1 MSSFRVV
8 MSRGLLLTL
17 TVCSLAITLFA
28 FLGPPKDVLDTLP
41 QAKSIYIKQEA
52 ALFLTRH
59 TDLTASAVLQ
69 NETKTTVN
77 LPHTWGTQMQ
87 LPVGHGWYE
96 IQFIMDPDKPK
107 PNAVYLPRAIMNA
120 QAYLNGHWI
129 GGHGSMEG
137 NIARHWNKPYLFQ
150 FSPDLL
156 NSRHNVLQI
165 QVAGY
170 SNYRSGLGRVWI
182 GPSELLEPIHRK
194 THLWQAVGSFLTSL
208 LAFGGGVLLLVF
220 VQAFK
225 EERVFL
231 FFGLALV
238 VFALRNVGYFSDW
251 TLVSQPVWAMLV
263 HNLHAWFACLFSIF
277 MIQYM
282 KLPWKGAVHCLWI
295 YAVAA
300 TAVLTLTGHG
310 LLLHNTV
317 WWLAPLVPIMLLL
330 GCLLLIQA
338 WKNNS
343 VEASLIAGSAVL
355 FISLSLRDMAIMVER
370 LPNESQLLSQYSG
383 LLLFVAASYILLSRY
398 KHLLEKLSTSN
409 GDLHRELE
417 KREQQLFTQ
426 FELIRKIEQQRVQ
439 DEERKRIMQ
448 DIHDGV
454 GSSLVS
460 ALNLSDTRPLEP
472 KEMREVLQECLDD
485 LRMAVDSLDPQSEDL
500 LALLGNFR
508 WRYERRL
515 KASGVTLN
523 WRVKEI
529 PTLQG
534 YSSRDLFDL
543 LRIVQEVFANS
554 LKHAKADSIELKIHV
569 DPDQEHIYLHIV
581 DNGVGM
587 PANSIVRGR
596 GLAHMAIRAK
606 SLGIELYTGSGP
618 NQTGFGV
625 YVRIPLI
632 RQRSAVLDP
641 QRPASAA

>member
-1 MSSFRVV
+1 MGLCALSVFVV
-8 MSRGLLLTL
+8 PEALKKAIHASPGTKSMYIENQASLYMTLQTGL
-17 TVCSLAITLFA
+17 SAS
-28 FLGPPKDVLDTLP
+28 DVL
-41 QAKSIYIKQEA
+41 QSE
-52 ALFLTRH
+52 
-59 TDLTASAVLQ
+59 S
-69 NETKTTVN
+69 KTTVS

-87 LPVGHGWYE
+87 QPVGHGWYE
-96 IQFIMDPDKPK
+96 INFILDPEKPK

-120 QAYLNGHWI
+120 NAYVNGHWI
-129 GGHGSMEG
+129 GGHGAMDG
-137 NIARHWNKPYLFQ
+137 DIARHWNKPYLFQ

-182 GPSELLEPIHRK
+182 GPSELLEPLHSKAR
-194 THLWQAVGSFLTSL
+194 LWQVTGSFLASL
-208 LAFGGGVLLLVF
+208 LAFGGGVLILIF
-220 VQAFK
+220 AQAFK
-225 EERVFL
+225 QERVFL

-251 TLVSQPVWAMLV
+251 APFSQSVWAMLV

-282 KLPWKGAVHCLWI
+282 KLPWKGAVLGLWI
-295 YAVAA
+295 YALAA

-317 WWLAPLVPIMLLL
+317 WWLAPLVPITMLLA
-330 GCLLLIQA
+330 CMLLIRA

-343 VEASLIAGSAVL
+343 MEASLIAGSAIV
-355 FISLSLRDMAIMVER
+355 FVSLSLRDMAIMVDR
-370 LPNESQLLSQYSG
+370 LPNESLLLSQYSG
-383 LLLFVAASYILLSRY
+383 LFLFATASYILLSRY
-398 KHLLEKLSTSN
+398 KHLLEKLSASN
-409 GDLHRELE
+409 EELHRELE
-417 KREQQLFTQ
+417 KREQQLFAQ
-426 FELIRKIEQQRVQ
+426 FELIRKIEEQRVQ

-472 KEMREVLQECLDD
+472 DEMREVLQECLDD
-485 LRMAVDSLDPQSEDL
+485 LRMAIDSLDPQSEDL

-515 KASGVTLN
+515 KASGVSLK

-529 PTLQG
+529 PALQG

-554 LKHAKADSIELKIHV
+554 LKHSKADRIELSVQV
-569 DPDQEHIYLHIV
+569 DPDLKHIYLHIV

-587 PANSIVRGR
+587 PENSIVRGR
-596 GLAHMAIRAK
+596 GLAHMGIRAK
-606 SLGIELYTGSGP
+606 SLAIELYTGFGP
-618 NQTGFGV
+618 GKTGFGV
-625 YVRIPLI
+625 YMRIPLV
-632 RQRSAVLDP
+632 RQRSATLNP